1 MSKQIVN
8 LIIIILISFALGFS
22 AAKVTDKIFSQN
34 YWQAAKEKL
43 AKTESVAP
51 AAADIKIT
59 SIGGV
64 IERVEADRI
73 VLKVY
78 PSEWQTNPELEERIV
93 IADENTKIYYVE
105 QKDQA
110 QFQKESDEFHKMMEE
125 KAKNSEEIS
134 EPIMP
139 PAMFSQ
145 DEINFSDIKAGQQ
158 MTVTAQENIKDIKE
172 FKAIE
177 IIVQIL
183 PVIEMGE
190 PAIIE

>member
-78 PSEWQTNPELEERIV
+78 P
-93 IADENTKIYYVE
+93 
-105 QKDQA
+105 
-110 QFQKESDEFHKMMEE
+110 
-125 KAKNSEEIS
+125 
-134 EPIMP
+134 
-139 PAMFSQ
+139 
-145 DEINFSDIKAGQQ
+145 
-158 MTVTAQENIKDIKE
+158 
-172 FKAIE
+172 
-177 IIVQIL
+177 
-183 PVIEMGE
+183 
-190 PAIIE
+190 

>member
-1 MSKQIVN
+1 
-8 LIIIILISFALGFS
+8 
-22 AAKVTDKIFSQN
+22 
-34 YWQAAKEKL
+34 
-43 AKTESVAP
+43 
-51 AAADIKIT
+51 
-59 SIGGV
+59 
-64 IERVEADRI
+64 
-73 VLKVY
+73 
-78 PSEWQTNPELEERIV
+78 
-93 IADENTKIYYVE
+93 
-105 QKDQA
+105 
-110 QFQKESDEFHKMMEE
+110 ESDEFHKMMEE